1 MFYTHLKTYISFS
14 KDNMNKI
21 KWRVAQFLM
30 LVSMAIF
37 NLMSVSSEKI
47 STDGTFVCGFPMV
60 TKMQELMLG
69 FTEIKTDIKFL
80 KKKIVQLSK
89 EVSYLR
95 KANKNLREG
104 HRRLNVSLKH
114 LKSTCSGVMKTDEI
128 MKRLSLKDC
137 ASILKHNPKTRGK
150 NGVYTIYP
158 EFNTKAEVYCDM
170 TTEGGGWTVS
180 DGYSLFLF
188 CKYRQRTLS
197 DKDLI
202 WSTKMTFYAYSY
214 FFL

>member
-1 MFYTHLKTYISFS
+1 
-14 KDNMNKI
+14 
-21 KWRVAQFLM
+21 
-30 LVSMAIF
+30 
-37 NLMSVSSEKI
+37 
-47 STDGTFVCGFPMV
+47 
-60 TKMQELMLG
+60 
-69 FTEIKTDIKFL
+69 
-80 KKKIVQLSK
+80 
-89 EVSYLR
+89 
-95 KANKNLREG
+95 
-104 HRRLNVSLKH
+104 
-114 LKSTCSGVMKTDEI
+114 

-188 CKYRQRTLS
+188 YKYRQRNVS

-202 WSTKMTFYAYSY
+202 WPTKMTFYAYS
-214 FFL
+214 FFFYEKC